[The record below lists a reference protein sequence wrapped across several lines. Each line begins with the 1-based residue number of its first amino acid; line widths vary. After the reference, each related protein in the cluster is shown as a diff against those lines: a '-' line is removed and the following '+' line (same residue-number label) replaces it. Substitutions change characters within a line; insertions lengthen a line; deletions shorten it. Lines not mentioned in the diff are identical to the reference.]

1 MLAPFKWNN
10 FTAIIKDNKGKA
22 EILRKLEIVAQT
34 ILVLKVL
41 RIFKCSNR
49 ISSDSNFHL
58 NCHTGDLCWLVGWQK
73 CDKLYFHFIH
83 YRAAVM

>member
-22 EILRKLEIVAQT
+22 EILRQLEIVAQP
-34 ILVLKVL
+34 IVVLKVL
-41 RIFKCSNR
+41 RRFKCSNR

-58 NCHTGDLCWLVGWQK
+58 NCRAGDLCWLVGRNVISYIFT
-73 CDKLYFHFIH
+73 LYITDQL
-83 YRAAVM
+83 